1 MVKLMTMLN
10 IKGGLDIMST
20 STINNRRGKGDG
32 LIRERSDGR
41 FEYRYVAGRKPN
53 GTIIYKSFYGK
64 SEKEL
69 KRKIK
74 EYNEDRTKYT
84 VKVEAT
90 SFRDYAEFWMRTVK
104 YPILKPVSYDRLEQ
118 TYNAVCNYIG
128 WIQLGSVS
136 TEDIQAMINDLSTT
150 KAYSTVK
157 KHYEFVKGVFQYAYN
172 SQKITFDPCPAV
184 QLPIERNMKVKTKK
198 TEILPED
205 ITGKMYEFN
214 NTLRLS
220 NNQFFKHMPV
230 LLLILNTGMRIGEA
244 LALEW
249 GDIDFKNKTLKVNK
263 TLTKAKERDEKGSV
277 VGKNKKTFS
286 DITKTES
293 GNRIIPLN
301 DMAIS
306 LLQQIQSYNMR
317 KQISTDYVACTVDG
331 GYLSER
337 NILRTFKSVLGVVGA
352 EDYTIH
358 ALRHTFA
365 SRLLKSGTEISVV
378 SKLLGHADINTTYST
393 YIHVLD
399 DQMTDVMSGISKI

>member
-1 MVKLMTMLN
+1 
-10 IKGGLDIMST
+10 
-20 STINNRRGKGDG
+20 
-32 LIRERSDGR
+32 
-41 FEYRYVAGRKPN
+41 
-53 GTIIYKSFYGK
+53 
-64 SEKEL
+64 
-69 KRKIK
+69 
-74 EYNEDRTKYT
+74 
-84 VKVEAT
+84 
-90 SFRDYAEFWMRTVK
+90 MRTVK

-128 WIQLGSVS
+128 WTQLGNVS
-136 TEDIQAMINDLSTT
+136 TEYIQAMINDLSVT

-205 ITGKMYEFN
+205 ITEKKYEFN
-214 NTLRLS
+214 NALRQS

-249 GDIDFKNKTLKVNK
+249 SDIDFKNKTLKVNK
-263 TLTKAKERDEKGSV
+263 TLTKAKERDEKGDV

-301 DMAIS
+301 DMAIT

-365 SRLLKSGTEISVV
+365 SRLLKTGTEISVV

-393 YIHVLD
+393 YIHVLN
-399 DQMTDVMSGISKI
+399 DQMTDVMTGISKV

>member
-1 MVKLMTMLN
+1 
-10 IKGGLDIMST
+10 MSI
-20 STINNRRGKGDG
+20 STVNNRRDKGDG

-41 FEYRYVAGRKPN
+41 CEYRYVAGKKSDGKP
-53 GTIIYKSFYGK
+53 IYKSLYAK
-64 SEKEL
+64 DKKEL

-74 EYNEDRTKYT
+74 EYNADRTKYT

-90 SFRDYAEFWMRTVK
+90 TFRDYAEFWMKTVK
-104 YPILKPVSYDRLEQ
+104 FPILKPVSYDRLEQ
-118 TYNAVCNYIG
+118 TYNTVCNYIG
-128 WIQLGSVS
+128 WIQVGNVS
-136 TEDIQAMINDLSTT
+136 TEDIQTMINDLSAS

-198 TEILPED
+198 TEILPEN
-205 ITGKMYEFN
+205 ITEKMYEFN
-214 NTLRLS
+214 NTLRQS

-249 GDIDFKNKTLKVNK
+249 SDIDFENNTLKVNK
-263 TLTKAKERDEKGSV
+263 TLTKAKERDEKGLV
-277 VGKNKKTFS
+277 IGKNKKTFS
-286 DITKTES
+286 DITKTDS

-306 LLQQIQSYNMR
+306 LLKQIQEYNKRMR
-317 KQISTDYVACTVDG
+317 IKTQYVASTVDG
-331 GYLSER
+331 GYVSER
-337 NILRTFKSVLGVVGA
+337 NILRTYKSVLGVVGSG
-352 EDYTIH
+352 DYTIH

-365 SRLLKSGTEISVV
+365 SRLLKGGIEISVV

-393 YIHVLD
+393 YIHVLN
-399 DQMTDVMSGISKI
+399 DQMTDVMSSISKV